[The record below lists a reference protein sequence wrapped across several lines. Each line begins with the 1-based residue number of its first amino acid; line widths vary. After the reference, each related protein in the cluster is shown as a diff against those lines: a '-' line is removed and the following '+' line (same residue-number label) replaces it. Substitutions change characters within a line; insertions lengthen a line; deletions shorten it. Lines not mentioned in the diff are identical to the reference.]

1 MFNIAAWT
9 THLKCSHTDLVVLWD
24 FWYWELG
31 LFLVIQGDSYLL
43 DIRYLQR
50 TMVVYILDSY
60 INLSSS
66 ILDPFIYTSIYRR
79 GFRLPQCS
87 HLRTL
92 KNLLKVHFGETLWKI
107 RESLDKIGKPENFE
121 EIHFFPVSALY
132 PWYRYETHHS
142 YKFWDVSS
150 ESGAL
155 PGDPWYFIFRVP
167 SIIYF
172 INKRHFGCLELKKK
186 RYPAQ
191 MYHMVN
197 LSAINISTSFY
208 YKFFFLFR
216 RKKRSFFEKRNIII

>member
-50 TMVVYILDSY
+50 SMVVYILDSY

-92 KNLLKVHFGETLWKI
+92 KNLLKVHFGKRCEKSGNHWIKSGNRKI
-107 RESLDKIGKPENFE
+107 SRRFIFL
-121 EIHFFPVSALY
+121 LY
-132 PWYRYETHHS
+132 PRYIRDIDMKHTIVISFEM
-142 YKFWDVSS
+142 YL
-150 ESGAL
+150 A
-155 PGDPWYFIFRVP
+155 
-167 SIIYF
+167 
-172 INKRHFGCLELKKK
+172 NLEL
-186 RYPAQ
+186 YQ
-191 MYHMVN
+191 GI
-197 LSAINISTSFY
+197 LDIS
-208 YKFFFLFR
+208 FLEFLV
-216 RKKRSFFEKRNIII
+216 